1 MFPIP
6 MLPESYGLSG
16 ALFADAG
23 VISGQGGGAPAD
35 PASLMSPI
43 KSSAGASII
52 WDSPFGPLRGD
63 MAIPLT
69 GNSTDTYAPQPFCS
83 GVYCP
88 SFALTLQTLL

>member
-1 MFPIP
+1 VIAGK
-6 MLPESYGLSG
+6 GLG
-16 ALFADAG
+16 
-23 VISGQGGGAPAD
+23 PAD
-35 PASLMSPI
+35 PASLLSPI